1 MQIYEAIRKKEH
13 GTMMG
18 VHVSLQPMLI
28 SEYSDKFEMLV
39 VEVKISNKEVRVI
52 TAYGPQENLSIE
64 ERMPFFSTLEE
75 EIVSANM
82 SNKSIIIQMD
92 ANSKLGRGLVPKDNH
107 EQTQNGAALAGV
119 VERNALVV
127 LNSLNTGV
135 KGAVTR
141 RRVTVNSIEESII
154 DFVMISPDLLGEFEE
169 LIVNEQ
175 KDYALTKISKRKDNT
190 EIHQSDHNVMITKFS
205 MNWAKDE
212 TEKEEVLNLKDK
224 ESQKRFKEETSNTKK
239 LSEVFDNE
247 DDLEKQTKKFL
258 KRLQRCIHMCF
269 KKVKICKDKV
279 TDYEKLYKLWK
290 ELRVKED
297 NISQKEAQEIET
309 RLADK
314 YAEGIYKEIK
324 SEIENIKYD
333 EGGLNS
339 GNLWRLKN
347 KLNKKYPDPPTAM
360 KDEHGNLIT
369 GKKEI

>member
-141 RRVTVNSIEESII
+141 RRITVNSIEESII

-169 LIVNEQ
+169 LIVDEQ

-239 LSEVFDNE
+239 TIRSL
-247 DDLEKQTKKFL
+247 
-258 KRLQRCIHMCF
+258 
-269 KKVKICKDKV
+269 
-279 TDYEKLYKLWK
+279 
-290 ELRVKED
+290 
-297 NISQKEAQEIET
+297 
-309 RLADK
+309 
-314 YAEGIYKEIK
+314 
-324 SEIENIKYD
+324 
-333 EGGLNS
+333 
-339 GNLWRLKN
+339 
-347 KLNKKYPDPPTAM
+347 
-360 KDEHGNLIT
+360 
-369 GKKEI
+369 